1 MQEREREWR
10 RTLEVCLVLVAVG
23 LTCVLYQITG
33 LKLIVLNLYFLP
45 VVLAA
50 IFLGR
55 YRAGVLALL
64 SVILA
69 SVAIAADLGDAV
81 SRTSP
86 VMVLLSVTAWG
97 AILGLTT
104 LLVGTLSD
112 ERSAKIVEL
121 HEAYVGVV
129 EVLSRYLQSANPR
142 LKDRSKRVAEL
153 SHRVAVQ
160 LRLSEKEIDDLRV
173 AALLHGMEHLEITA
187 KVIRKAVGDLG
198 SEGPTQ
204 GEHTFHGT
212 DLVHSLGSVLS
223 GAFPLLLNQT
233 DEHDLVATLEGLSH
247 PAETPMGAKI
257 IRTVRAYDQLMTG
270 RDADKIGDR
279 RRAIQQLRADI
290 DAAHHPAVLHALEQV
305 VADDPRPAR
314 PAAAEPLELAAAGI

>member
-1 MQEREREWR
+1 MRDVEREWR
-10 RTLEVCLVLVAVG
+10 RTLEVCLVLVAIG
-23 LTCVLYQITG
+23 LTALLYQISG

-69 SVAIAADLGDAV
+69 SIAIAADLDN
-81 SRTSP
+81 STSETSP
-86 VMVLLSVTAWG
+86 VLILISVTAWG

-104 LLVGTLSD
+104 LLIGTLSD

-153 SHRVAVQ
+153 SQRVAAQ
-160 LRLSEKEIDDLRV
+160 LRLSEKEVDDLRV
-173 AALLHGMEHLEITA
+173 AALLHGMENLQITA

-198 SEGPTQ
+198 SEALGQ

-233 DEHDLVATLEGLSH
+233 DEHDLLAAVEGLANASD
-247 PAETPMGAKI
+247 TPMGAKI
-257 IRTVRAYDQLMTG
+257 IRTVRAYDELMTA
-270 RDADKIGDR
+270 RDGESISDP
-279 RRAIQQLRADI
+279 RRAIQHLRADL
-290 DAAHHPAVLHALEQV
+290 DVVHHPAVLHALEQV
-305 VADDPRPAR
+305 VGGEHRNGRNGASAD
-314 PAAAEPLELAAAGI
+314 LVGAGI